1 MLVKQILTIVFACG
15 AVTVAHAQTPSTEP
29 VLSLSKG
36 SGQAY
41 PAKSVR
47 IVVPFAAG
55 GNTDFTA
62 RTIAAKLTEALG
74 QQFLVDNR
82 PGGSTNIGS
91 DMIVKSAPDGY
102 SILMGGAANTINVAA
117 LAKVPFD
124 LQRDLAPVI
133 LCVKGANV
141 LSIHP
146 SLPAKNLKELIAL
159 AKTRPGQLNFATA
172 GVASSN
178 HMAGELLKHMAG
190 ININHIPYKGN
201 APALTD
207 LIGGHVEMIISGVPA
222 LIPHIKS
229 GRIRAV
235 AIGSLK
241 RFAAIPDVPTF
252 DESGLKGYEASTWF
266 GFMAPIKTP
275 REIIT
280 KLNAETGKILVS
292 KDIRDRYQVEGLEPQ
307 GGSPEAFAKFIHSEI
322 NLYTRVVKA
331 AGLPKL

>member
-1 MLVKQILTIVFACG
+1 MHIKQIITVCSAFGFA
-15 AVTVAHAQTPSTEP
+15 ATAHAQTAATGATQP
-29 VLSLSKG
+29 
-36 SGQAY
+36 Y

-62 RTIAAKLTEALG
+62 RTIAAKLTESLG

-91 DMIVKSAPDGY
+91 DMIVKAAPDGY
-102 SILMGGAANTINVAA
+102 NILMGGAANAINVAA

-124 LQRDLAPVI
+124 LLRDLAPII

-146 SLPAKNLKELIAL
+146 SLPVKNLKELIAI
-159 AKTRPGQLNFATA
+159 AKARPGQLNFASS

-178 HMAGELLKHMAG
+178 HMAGELFKHMASV
-190 ININHIPYKGN
+190 NVNHIPYKGN

-207 LIGGHVEMIISGVPA
+207 LIGGHVELMFSGVPA
-222 LIPHIKS
+222 VVPHIRN
-229 GRIRAV
+229 GRIRAI
-235 AIGSLK
+235 AIGSPK
-241 RFAAIPDVPTF
+241 RFAAIPEVPTF

-266 GFMAPIKTP
+266 GLMAPIKTP
-275 REIIT
+275 RDIIT
-280 KLNAETGKILVS
+280 KLNVETGKILAS
-292 KDIRDRYQVEGLEPQ
+292 KDIRDRYQAEGLEPQ
-307 GGSPEAFAKFIHSEI
+307 GGSPEDFAKFIRSEI
-322 NLYTRVVKA
+322 DLYTKVVKA

>member
-1 MLVKQILTIVFACG
+1 MIWFSRISMSLLFLALSTA
-15 AVTVAHAQTPSTEP
+15 AMAQNYP
-29 VLSLSKG
+29 V
-36 SGQAY
+36 
-41 PAKSVR
+41 KSVR
-47 IVVPFAAG
+47 MVVPFAAG

-62 RTIAAKLTEALG
+62 RTIAAKLSEALG

-82 PGGSTNIGS
+82 PGASTNIGS
-91 DMIVKSAPDGY
+91 DMIVKAAPDGY
-102 SILMGGAANTINVAA
+102 NILLGGAANAINVAA

-124 LQRDLAPVI
+124 LQRDLAPII

-146 SLPAKNLKELIAL
+146 SLPAKDLKQLIAL
-159 AKTRPGQLNFATA
+159 AKAKPGQLNYGTS

-178 HMAGELLKHMAG
+178 HMAGELFMLMAG
-190 ININHIPYKGN
+190 IKLNHVPYKGN

-222 LIPHIKS
+222 LIPHLKS

-241 RFAAIPDVPTF
+241 RFAAIPEVPTF
-252 DESGLKGYEASTWF
+252 DEQGLKGYEASTWF

-275 REIIT
+275 RDIIL
-280 KLNAETGKILVS
+280 KLNAETAKVLAS
-292 KDIRDRYQVEGLEPQ
+292 KEIRDRYQVEGLEPQ
-307 GGSPEAFAKFIHSEI
+307 GGSPEAFAKFIASEI
-322 NLYTRVVKA
+322 ALYTRVVKA
-331 AGLPKL
+331 ANLPKL

>member
-1 MLVKQILTIVFACG
+1 MLLKQILTLITLLG
-15 AVTVAHAQTPSTEP
+15 AASAYAQSAST
-29 VLSLSKG
+29 G

-47 IVVPFAAG
+47 IIVPFAAG

-62 RTIAAKLTEALG
+62 RTIAAKLTENLG

-91 DMIVKSAPDGY
+91 DMIVKSPPDGY
-102 SILMGGAANTINVAA
+102 NILLGGAANAINVAA

-124 LQRDLAPVI
+124 LQRDLAPIV

-146 SLPAKNLKELIAL
+146 SLPAMNLKELIAL
-159 AKTRPGQLNFATA
+159 AKARPAQLNYGTS

-178 HMAGELLKHMAG
+178 HMAAELFVSMAA
-190 ININHIPYKGN
+190 IKLNHVPYKGN

-207 LIGGHVEMIISGVPA
+207 LIGGHVEMIFSGVPA

-229 GRIRAV
+229 GRIRSV
-235 AIGSLK
+235 AIGSPK
-241 RFAAIPDVPTF
+241 RFAAIPGVPTF
-252 DESGLKGYEASTWF
+252 DEQGLKGYEASTWF
-266 GFMAPIKTP
+266 GFMAPSKTP
-275 REIIT
+275 REIIA
-280 KLNAETGKILVS
+280 KLNTETGKILAS
-292 KDIRDRYQVEGLEPQ
+292 KDIRERYQTEGLEPQ
-307 GGSPEAFAKFIHSEI
+307 GGTSEAFAQFIAAEI
-322 NLYTRVVKA
+322 ALYTRVVKGA
-331 AGLPKL
+331 NLPKL

>member
-1 MLVKQILTIVFACG
+1 MQYKQLLAMISLLGVT
-15 AVTVAHAQTPSTEP
+15 AVQAQS
-29 VLSLSKG
+29 
-36 SGQAY
+36 Y

-47 IVVPFAAG
+47 IIVPFAAG

-82 PGGSTNIGS
+82 PGASTNIGS
-91 DMIVKSAPDGY
+91 DMIVKAAPDGY
-102 SILMGGAANTINVAA
+102 NILLGGAANAINVAA

-124 LQRDLAPVI
+124 LQSDLAPII

-159 AKTRPGQLNFATA
+159 AKTKPGQLNYGTS

-178 HMAGELLKHMAG
+178 HMAGELFTSMASLKL
-190 ININHIPYKGN
+190 NHVPYKGN

-229 GRIRAV
+229 GRIRSV
-235 AIGSLK
+235 AIGSPK

-252 DESGLKGYEASTWF
+252 DEQGLKGYEASTWF
-266 GFMAPIKTP
+266 GFMAPIKTS
-275 REIIT
+275 RDIIL
-280 KLNAETGKILVS
+280 KLNAETAKILAS
-292 KDIRDRYQVEGLEPQ
+292 KDIRERYQVEGLEPQ
-307 GGSPEAFAKFIHSEI
+307 GGSPEDFAKFIGSEI
-322 NLYTRVVKA
+322 ALYQRVVKA
-331 AGLPKL
+331 ASLPKL

>member
-1 MLVKQILTIVFACG
+1 MISRQILT
-15 AVTVAHAQTPSTEP
+15 AVLLASAAAAVAQP
-29 VLSLSKG
+29 
-36 SGQAY
+36 Y

-55 GNTDFTA
+55 GNTDFTG

-82 PGGSTNIGS
+82 PGASTNIGS
-91 DMIVKSAPDGY
+91 DMIVKSLPDGY
-102 SILMGGAANTINVAA
+102 NILLGGAANAINVAA

-124 LQRDLAPVI
+124 LQRDLTPII

-146 SLPAKNLKELIAL
+146 SLPAKHLKEVIAL
-159 AKTRPGQLNFATA
+159 AKTKPGQLNYGTS

-178 HMAGELLKHMAG
+178 HMAGELFTSMAG
-190 ININHIPYKGN
+190 IKLNHVPYKGN

-229 GRIRAV
+229 GRIRSV

-241 RFAAIPDVPTF
+241 RFAAIPEVPTF
-252 DESGLKGYEASTWF
+252 DEQGLKGFEASTWF
-266 GFMAPIKTP
+266 GLMAPAKTP
-275 REIIT
+275 REIIA
-280 KLNAETGKILVS
+280 KLNTEVGKILAS
-292 KDIRDRYQVEGLEPQ
+292 RDIRERYQVEGLEPQ

-322 NLYTRVVKA
+322 ALYTRVVKA
-331 AGLPKL
+331 ANLPKL

>member
-1 MLVKQILTIVFACG
+1 MQLNQILTLALGLSITG
-15 AVTVAHAQTPSTEP
+15 LSVAQS
-29 VLSLSKG
+29 
-36 SGQAY
+36 Y

-47 IVVPFAAG
+47 IIVPFAAG

-91 DMIVKSAPDGY
+91 DMIVKSPPDGY
-102 SILMGGAANTINVAA
+102 NILLGGAANAINVAA

-124 LQRDLAPVI
+124 LQRDLTPIV

-146 SLPAKNLKELIAL
+146 SLPAKNLKELITL
-159 AKTRPGQLNFATA
+159 AKAKPGQLNYGTS

-178 HMAGELLKHMAG
+178 HMAGELFMSMAA
-190 ININHIPYKGN
+190 IKLNHVPYKGN

-229 GRIRAV
+229 GRIRSV
-235 AIGSLK
+235 AIGSPK
-241 RFAAIPDVPTF
+241 RFAAVPDVPTF
-252 DESGLKGYEASTWF
+252 DEQGLKGYEASTWF
-266 GFMAPIKTP
+266 GFMAPAKTP
-275 REIIT
+275 REIIV
-280 KLNAETGKILVS
+280 KLNTETGKILAS
-292 KDIRDRYQVEGLEPQ
+292 KDIRERYQTEGLEPQ
-307 GGSPEAFAKFIHSEI
+307 GGTPEAFAKFIDSEI
-322 NLYTRVVKA
+322 ALYTRVVKA
-331 AGLPKL
+331 ANLPKL